1 MVIKASKADLK
12 REPVF
17 TKLHEKYQSVDLLG
31 SGTYGMVYKAVILK
45 DGKNPEETGDPNRE
59 YVALK
64 RTALDKG
71 LMSHGVPD
79 TALREMAILRD
90 INHPN
95 ILKTLEFSCNLTRVY
110 VVMELLDKDLKQY
123 IRAKINEKKSISI
136 DQIRHVTFKMLQ
148 GVAYLHANRI
158 LHRDLKPHN
167 ILVSKDLKEV
177 KLSDFGL
184 ARTAHCESKTLTHE
198 VITLWYRPPEI
209 LLGDCVYDK
218 SVDIWSTGCIL
229 GELLNEKPIF
239 DGESELD
246 TLLKIF
252 NRLGSPSENEWPE
265 NAMQTWASF
274 PSFKHKGPGT
284 FKEFYKRFSSMNEAK
299 LAEDLLLRMLQLL
312 PSKRLTAAECLYH
325 PWFDTIRNT
334 SGYEIYKKYTP
345 PLTKLS
351 RSRVNCK
358 LEPTA
363 VEQPRRRSSLG
374 GRISVPEKRSLT
386 DIFDSN
392 HDKIPIW
399 NPPVIDSDSEA
410 EVYKLASKEGLGLG
424 RKIIDSVLRSYSISD
439 DGDED
444 LDNTEDEL
452 QKLRHK
458 SRSMS
463 VSEEELKD
471 RTVLALCGIDA
482 DPLITKAYKEKQKEK
497 EKEKENHRK
506 RSKESSSRP
515 YSVDKDDPSHY
526 MATPNVNSER
536 FQSGTPYYL
545 SSSISDKQGDRY
557 DAIKE
562 ADNQRNMYRTPAPDH
577 IRNRQLEMHKKM
589 DEEKRGLPQ
598 RKTSSGKVCGVKA
611 SMPPSPPTQAS
622 NNKGNADTVVE
633 GLFTPATFGPS
644 SVVATLTRR
653 LSREF
658 ENVGSAISR
667 GISGVFHNPGT
678 PGRTSRASTG
688 RVATTATAVSNLNQY
703 RILIDV
709 SAPSN
714 GVVGTTTTTVSGNP
728 PQRPKSDLNN
738 KE

>member
-1 MVIKASKADLK
+1 MVLKSSKSDLK

-31 SGTYGMVYKAVILK
+31 SGTYGMVYKAVLLK
-45 DGKNPEETGDPNRE
+45 DGKNPEETGDPDRE

-95 ILKTLEFSCNLTRVY
+95 VLDTLEFSCNLTRVY

-123 IRAKINEKKSISI
+123 IRAKQNEKKTIPI
-136 DQIRHVTFKMLQ
+136 EPIQHVTFKMLQ

-209 LLGDCVYDK
+209 LLGDCVYDN
-218 SVDIWSTGCIL
+218 SVDIWSLGCIF

-252 NRLGSPSENEWPE
+252 NRLGSPTESEWPE
-265 NAMQTWASF
+265 NAMQNWASF
-274 PSFKHKGPGT
+274 PTFKHKGPGA
-284 FKEFYKRFSSMNEAK
+284 FKEFYKRFSSTNEAK

-312 PSKRLTAAECLYH
+312 PSKRLTAAECLRH
-325 PWFDTIRNT
+325 PWFDSIRNT
-334 SGYEIYKKYTP
+334 PGYEVYKKYTP

-358 LEPTA
+358 LEPSA
-363 VEQPRRRSSLG
+363 VEPPRRRSSLG
-374 GRISVPEKRSLT
+374 GRMSVPEKRSLA
-386 DIFDSN
+386 DLFES
-392 HDKIPIW
+392 HDKINTW
-399 NPPVIDSDSEA
+399 NPPVIDSDSEK
-410 EVYKLASKEGLGLG
+410 EIYKLASKEGLGLG
-424 RKIIDSVLRSYSISD
+424 RKIIDSVIRSYSISD
-439 DGDED
+439 DEDDEIFHD
-444 LDNTEDEL
+444 LHR
-452 QKLRHK
+452 LRHR
-458 SRSMS
+458 SRSLS
-463 VSEEELKD
+463 VSEDELKD
-471 RTVLALCGIDA
+471 RAVLAFCGIDA
-482 DPLITKAYKEKQKEK
+482 DPLISKAYKEKQKDK
-497 EKEKENHRK
+497 EKDVNRK
-506 RSKESSSRP
+506 RNKESRP
-515 YSVDKDDPSHY
+515 STFDKDDPSLY
-526 MATPNVNSER
+526 LATPNVNSER
-536 FQSGTPYYL
+536 HQSVTPYYT
-545 SSSISDKQGDRY
+545 SNSISDKQGDRY
-557 DAIKE
+557 ESVKE
-562 ADNQRNMYRTPAPDH
+562 ADSQRNMHRTPAPDH
-577 IRNRQLEMHKKM
+577 IRNRQMQHQKM
-589 DEEKRGLPQ
+589 LDEEKQGPTR
-598 RKTSSGKVCGVKA
+598 RSGKGVGVKVP
-611 SMPPSPPTQAS
+611 MPPA
-622 NNKGNADTVVE
+622 NKGSSE
-633 GLFTPATFGPS
+633 GVGDGTGGNQDDLPSLTGLLTPATFGPT

-678 PGRTSRASTG
+678 PGRSSRASTG
-688 RVATTATAVSNLNQY
+688 RGAHHRTIIDNNAPGGAGTVINQPTNL
-703 RILIDV
+703 
-709 SAPSN
+709 
-714 GVVGTTTTTVSGNP
+714 P
-728 PQRPKSDLNN
+728 PRPKSDN
-738 KE
+738 KID